1 MRLTDIKT
9 DEYGAIIHPE
19 LTDLDLSAIEIKSEQ
34 LRLQFSRYDF
44 DCYIEFSGAAAF
56 TITNLSS
63 SSTSLTLHVLATGRL
78 SSDDRTYVVNL
89 LDKCYH
95 RDKVNEILQLFDDG
109 ELTCF
114 LNDPSVGSDI
124 VVFFKDIKVFFAQKE

>member
-9 DEYGAIIHPE
+9 DEYGLIIHPE
-19 LTDLDLSAIEIKSEQ
+19 LTDLDLSAVEIEQER

-44 DCYIEFSGAAAF
+44 DCCIELSGAVTF

-63 SSTSLTLHVLATGRL
+63 SSTSLTLHVFAAGQL

-89 LDKCYH
+89 LSKCYH
-95 RDKVNEILQLFDDG
+95 RDKVNETLQLFDDG

-124 VVFFKDIKVFFAQKE
+124 VVFFKDIKVFFAQKK